1 MMGRPLMTVDELK
14 SMPKGKFIVMKTGT
28 HPLISKLKLYFK
40 WGIKFGEPFLLPDKA
55 ARSVTYM
62 ERDELM
68 REVAVKYPP
77 AKKSIPIP
85 VDMTFE
91 EADIPQENKKANLK
105 TEKRS

>member
-1 MMGRPLMTVDELK
+1 M
-14 SMPKGKFIVMKTGT
+14 
-28 HPLISKLKLYFK
+28 
-40 WGIKFGEPFLLPDKA
+40 
-55 ARSVTYM
+55 TYM

-91 EADIPQENKKANLK
+91 EADIPQENKKVNLK